1 MSPSA
6 RFGFAG
12 TLHTADVEA
21 GAMTFDVKTYAF
33 DLYGGW
39 RSGGS
44 FVNAT
49 VGGSVDHYDDI
60 TRVTSLAPIIHTG
73 DTTGGS
79 IGAETALQLPDC
91 VAPIKAWAAAAKA
104 VTDGEIAV
112 AEAIARGAT
121 RLIFAGALGG
131 ERSDHALQH
140 YLNALGLVEDGYEV
154 VLTSGEE
161 EAYPFVEQSELALEL
176 PKGALFSVLG
186 FTTLEGLTIR
196 NARYPLQD
204 FRLPFGSSRT
214 ISNIAE
220 GPISVS
226 LSRGRAMLLARP
238 NDFSGA

>member
-1 MSPSA
+1 MGWPMTSTSFTLLLGGSLTVTDRLRALTEGSRVIAADSGMRHAVDIGVIPELWVGDFDSSDAALIA
-6 RFGFAG
+6 RFPN
-12 TLHTADVEA
+12 VERR
-21 GAMTFDVKTYAF
+21 TY
-33 DLYGGW
+33 
-39 RSGGS
+39 
-44 FVNAT
+44 
-49 VGGSVDHYDDI
+49 
-60 TRVTSLAPIIHTG
+60 P
-73 DTTGGS
+73 
-79 IGAETALQLPDC
+79 
-91 VAPIKAWAAAAKA
+91 AAKA

-196 NARYPLQD
+196 NARYPLED
-204 FRLPFGSSRT
+204 FRLRFGSSHT
-214 ISNIAE
+214 ISNLAE

-238 NDFSGA
+238 YDFSGA

>member
-1 MSPSA
+1 MTSTS
-6 RFGFAG
+6 F
-12 TLHTADVEA
+12 TL
-21 GAMTFDVKTYAF
+21 
-33 DLYGGW
+33 LL
-39 RSGGS
+39 GGS
-44 FVNAT
+44 LT
-49 VGGSVDHYDDI
+49 VTDRLRALTHGS
-60 TRVTSLAPIIHTG
+60 RVIAADSGMRHAANLGVTPELWVG
-73 DTTGGS
+73 DFDSSDADLIAQFPTVERRTY
-79 IGAETALQLPDC
+79 P
-91 VAPIKAWAAAAKA
+91 AAKA

-214 ISNIAE
+214 ISNLAE

>member
-1 MSPSA
+1 MNATS
-6 RFGFAG
+6 FTLLLGG
-12 TLHTADVEA
+12 TLTVTDRLRALTQGSRVIAADSGMRHALELNVLPELWVGDFDSSDAALIERFPSVERR
-21 GAMTFDVKTYAF
+21 TY
-33 DLYGGW
+33 
-39 RSGGS
+39 
-44 FVNAT
+44 
-49 VGGSVDHYDDI
+49 
-60 TRVTSLAPIIHTG
+60 P
-73 DTTGGS
+73 
-79 IGAETALQLPDC
+79 
-91 VAPIKAWAAAAKA
+91 AAKA
-104 VTDGEIAV
+104 ATDGEIAV

-161 EAYPFVEQSELALEL
+161 EAYPFAEDSELALEL
-176 PKGALFSVLG
+176 PEGALFSVLG
-186 FTTLEGLTIR
+186 FTTLEGLTIN

-204 FRLPFGSSRT
+204 FKLPFGSSRT

-238 NDFSGA
+238 YDLSGA

>member
-1 MSPSA
+1 MTSTSFTLLLGGSLAVTDRLRALTEGSRVIAADGGMRHAVNLGVTPELWVGDFDSSDSELIA
-6 RFGFAG
+6 RFP
-12 TLHTADVEA
+12 TVER
-21 GAMTFDVKTYAF
+21 
-33 DLYGGW
+33 
-39 RSGGS
+39 RS
-44 FVNAT
+44 
-49 VGGSVDHYDDI
+49 Y
-60 TRVTSLAPIIHTG
+60 P
-73 DTTGGS
+73 
-79 IGAETALQLPDC
+79 
-91 VAPIKAWAAAAKA
+91 AAKA

-121 RLIFAGALGG
+121 RLIFVGALGG

-161 EAYPFVEQSELALEL
+161 EAYPFAEDSELALEM

-204 FRLPFGSSRT
+204 FSLPFGSSRT

-226 LSRGRAMLLARP
+226 LSRGRAILLARP
-238 NDFSGA
+238 YDLSGA